1 MVHHGEVSSRNLW
14 FYSDTRWP
22 GSIPWLLVYSIPN
35 LDSEG
40 RQPQKST
47 YKPPNLQK
55 ELLLWLMYTKSYFL
69 RFFSTISIAQIFPV
83 FKVFAEICIFLR
95 FIGVKKQIK
104 NTILYMRPVQER
116 QQSLSLM
123 EKLNSEKRTR
133 EQLQED
139 VAKLQ
144 VSFTVN
150 LQFVIKLDTKKQK
163 MFLFLISK

>member
-1 MVHHGEVSSRNLW
+1 
-14 FYSDTRWP
+14 
-22 GSIPWLLVYSIPN
+22 
-35 LDSEG
+35 
-40 RQPQKST
+40 
-47 YKPPNLQK
+47 
-55 ELLLWLMYTKSYFL
+55 
-69 RFFSTISIAQIFPV
+69 
-83 FKVFAEICIFLR
+83 
-95 FIGVKKQIK
+95 
-104 NTILYMRPVQER
+104 MRPVQER

>member
-1 MVHHGEVSSRNLW
+1 MTKNVDDVVLVIYPHNAKTKLLYGGISNVAGHFLTRPYARLVTTRADTARSSVALGDTGCFGHSGETPTLHAALKATTS
-14 FYSDTRWP
+14 
-22 GSIPWLLVYSIPN
+22 
-35 LDSEG
+35 
-40 RQPQKST
+40 
-47 YKPPNLQK
+47 
-55 ELLLWLMYTKSYFL
+55 
-69 RFFSTISIAQIFPV
+69 
-83 FKVFAEICIFLR
+83 AEICIFLR

-139 VAKLQ
+139 VVKLQ

>member
-1 MVHHGEVSSRNLW
+1 MTSTTVHIEPVPTWWSI
-14 FYSDTRWP
+14 FYSNCLFKKRNR
-22 GSIPWLLVYSIPN
+22 IIFN
-35 LDSEG
+35 AI
-40 RQPQKST
+40 
-47 YKPPNLQK
+47 
-55 ELLLWLMYTKSYFL
+55 L

-83 FKVFAEICIFLR
+83 FKVYAEICIFLR

-150 LQFVIKLDTKKQK
+150 LQFVLKLDTKKQK

>member
-1 MVHHGEVSSRNLW
+1 
-14 FYSDTRWP
+14 
-22 GSIPWLLVYSIPN
+22 
-35 LDSEG
+35 
-40 RQPQKST
+40 
-47 YKPPNLQK
+47 
-55 ELLLWLMYTKSYFL
+55 MYTKSYFL

-83 FKVFAEICIFLR
+83 FKVYAEICIFLR

-139 VAKLQ
+139 VVKLQ